1 MLAEPLLSAP
11 SPARR
16 TSSCSKDVVT
26 VCIIATG
33 AVLLFATC
41 SPATRPP
48 SRFNAVLTKTVSADD
63 SPTVVANETRARLAQ
78 ITRAPVDGLSDG
90 EEAVPRLRESDGT
103 DAQERAGVMRVDASE
118 SAPSAVG
125 RSPEIWLCG
134 RGVWV
139 TIPGGAG
146 GVRMWFPTGVSYTRI
161 VHGTADF
168 QGSSYN
174 LKPPST
180 QVFLQRCVF

>member
-1 MLAEPLLSAP
+1 MMQVSFAVVSRLFDEDLLAPALPRAMLAEPLLSAP

-48 SRFNAVLTKTVSADD
+48 SRFNAVLTVSADD
-63 SPTVVANETRARLAQ
+63 SHTVVANETRARLAQ

-103 DAQERAGVMRVDASE
+103 DAQERAGVMTVDASA
-118 SAPSAVG
+118 SGPSAVG
-125 RSPEIWLCG
+125 RSPEIWLWSRRLGDDTWWSWWCED
-134 RGVWV
+134 V
-139 TIPGGAG
+139 
-146 GVRMWFPTGVSYTRI
+146 VS
-161 VHGTADF
+161 
-168 QGSSYN
+168 N
-174 LKPPST
+174 W
-180 QVFLQRCVF
+180 C

>member
-1 MLAEPLLSAP
+1 MMQVSFAVVSRLFDEDLLAPALPRAMLAEPLLSAP

-33 AVLLFATC
+33 AVLLLFATC

-48 SRFNAVLTKTVSADD
+48 SRFNAVLTVSADD
-63 SPTVVANETRARLAQ
+63 SHTVVANETRARLAQ

-103 DAQERAGVMRVDASE
+103 DAQERAGVMTVDASA

-125 RSPEIWLCG
+125 RSPEIWLWSRRLGDDTWWSWWCED
-134 RGVWV
+134 V
-139 TIPGGAG
+139 
-146 GVRMWFPTGVSYTRI
+146 VS
-161 VHGTADF
+161 
-168 QGSSYN
+168 N
-174 LKPPST
+174 W
-180 QVFLQRCVF
+180 C

>member
-1 MLAEPLLSAP
+1 MMQVSFAVVSRLFDEDLLAPALPRAMLAEPLLSAP

-48 SRFNAVLTKTVSADD
+48 SRFNAVLTVSADD
-63 SPTVVANETRARLAQ
+63 SHTVVANETRARLAQ

-103 DAQERAGVMRVDASE
+103 DAQERAGVMTVDASA

-125 RSPEIWLCG
+125 RSPEIWLWSRRLSG
-134 RGVWV
+134 DTW
-139 TIPGGAG
+139 
-146 GVRMWFPTGVSYTRI
+146 WS
-161 VHGTADF
+161 
-168 QGSSYN
+168 
-174 LKPPST
+174 
-180 QVFLQRCVF
+180 